1 MPAATASRT
10 RDEAPPVE
18 PKTMAYEALTSI
30 SVGRP
35 KGDDPKADA
44 ADVVYR
50 GEKVNLTEDE
60 ARNLLALP
68 VPVIR
73 PWTERS
79 KTAPRVRPRDLFK
92 APRPP
97 VGVRPDP
104 PGSTKFEYV
113 NPADP
118 ENHPEFADAAADLD
132 IDPDSARDH

>member
-1 MPAATASRT
+1 M
-10 RDEAPPVE
+10 
-18 PKTMAYEALTSI
+18 KYEVLTDGLSL
-30 SVGRP
+30 GRP

-44 ADVVYR
+44 ADLVHR
-50 GEKVNLTEDE
+50 GEPVNLTEAE
-60 ARNLLALP
+60 ARNLLRLP

-92 APRPP
+92 APKPP

-104 PGSTKFEYV
+104 PGSTKFI

-118 ENHPEFADAAADLD
+118 ENHPEFADPVADLD